1 MVGSFQSP
9 PLRSLCGVGYGFEDA
24 GWRSGDKYLRQ
35 DRVLIRSDLRCCHLC
50 PRCDGFASLQ
60 VRLQPEDNQV
70 PAVGVVRGL
79 FGIACESGMCE
90 SQERSAILDLKFL
103 ETLRALGHPA

>member
-1 MVGSFQSP
+1 MEGSFQSP
-9 PLRSLCGVGYGFEDA
+9 PLRSLFGVGYGFEDA

-70 PAVGVVRGL
+70 PAVGVVRRM
-79 FGIACESGMCE
+79 FCIPCESGMRE
-90 SQERSAILDLKFL
+90 SQERSSTLDLTFPT
-103 ETLRALGHPA
+103 TLR